1 MVFTPTP
8 SRPIARVALLVATLL
23 SLCSTQLPP
32 PTSRPEA
39 RPYHPCPCS
48 APTDTLPSARCLCC
62 PRTAG
67 WQPFHRCLCPPPQ
80 LRPPSLCP
88 PLAPLKS
95 LVLLL
100 LPPLCPSALLLWLP
114 PVGSLP
120 SSSCYASC
128 PLPYTSHLLGS
139 SHALPNWDQAAPAP
153 RRPWSQEIV

>member
-1 MVFTPTP
+1 MVLTPP
-8 SRPIARVALLVATLL
+8 SSRPIARVALLVATLL

-39 RPYHPCPCS
+39 RPNHPCPCS

-67 WQPFHRCLCPPPQ
+67 WQPFHRCLCPPPL

-88 PLAPLKS
+88 PPVPLKS

-100 LPPLCPSALLLWLP
+100 LPSLCPSLCPPPLP
-114 PVGSLP
+114 PVNSLP
-120 SSSCYASC
+120 SASPFCYASC
-128 PLPYTSHLLGS
+128 PLPYTLPSPAACVFPLCR
-139 SHALPNWDQAAPAP
+139 ALPHCALPP
-153 RRPWSQEIV
+153 PL